1 MPMHSRLDDLKK
13 FKELEKKSG
22 NPYLAIQKL
31 THNSRKLGTK
41 YKGVNDSHLITCAL
55 YNEEPSIIHKNKI
68 SIESSYQD
76 ELLSRVSN
84 EDVVRSVKLSLK
96 YSIRDNIQYVY
107 TDSLEK
113 CDECRVQ
120 VLVNMILDHQDLV

>member
-1 MPMHSRLDDLKK
+1 MHSRLDDLKK

-84 EDVVRSVKLSLK
+84 GDVVRSVKLSLK

>member
-1 MPMHSRLDDLKK
+1 MHSRLDDLKK

-31 THNSRKLGTK
+31 THKSRKLGTK

-84 EDVVRSVKLSLK
+84 EDVVRSVKLSLQ
-96 YSIRDNIQYVY
+96 YSTRDNIQYVY

-113 CDECRVQ
+113 CDESRVQ

>member
-1 MPMHSRLDDLKK
+1 MHSRLDDLKK

-31 THNSRKLGTK
+31 THKSRKLGIK

-84 EDVVRSVKLSLK
+84 EDVVRSVELSLK
-96 YSIRDNIQYVY
+96 YSTRDNIQYVY

-113 CDECRVQ
+113 CDESRVQ

>member
-1 MPMHSRLDDLKK
+1 MHSRLDDLKK

-31 THNSRKLGTK
+31 THKSRKLGTK

-55 YNEEPSIIHKNKI
+55 YNEEPSIIHKTKI

-96 YSIRDNIQYVY
+96 YSTRDNTQYVY

-113 CDECRVQ
+113 CDESRVQ
-120 VLVNMILDHQDLV
+120 VLVNMILDR

>member
-1 MPMHSRLDDLKK
+1 MHSRLDDLKK

-31 THNSRKLGTK
+31 THKSRKLGTK

-84 EDVVRSVKLSLK
+84 EDVVRSVELSLK
-96 YSIRDNIQYVY
+96 YSTRDNIQYVY
-107 TDSLEK
+107 TDSLER
-113 CDECRVQ
+113 CDESRVQ
-120 VLVNMILDHQDLV
+120 VLVNMILDH

>member
-1 MPMHSRLDDLKK
+1 MHSRLDDLKK

>member
-1 MPMHSRLDDLKK
+1 MHSRLDDLKK

-31 THNSRKLGTK
+31 THKSRKLGTK

-55 YNEEPSIIHKNKI
+55 YNEEPSIIHKNKL

-84 EDVVRSVKLSLK
+84 EDVVKSVKLSLK
-96 YSIRDNIQYVY
+96 YSTRDKVQYVY

-113 CDECRVQ
+113 CDESRVQ

>member
-1 MPMHSRLDDLKK
+1 MHSRLDDLKK
-13 FKELEKKSG
+13 FRELEKKSG

-31 THNSRKLGTK
+31 THKSRKLGKT

-55 YNEEPSIIHKNKI
+55 YDEQPSMIRKNRI

-96 YSIRDNIQYVY
+96 YSTRDNTQYVY

-113 CDECRVQ
+113 CDESRVQ
-120 VLVNMILDHQDLV
+120 VLVNMILDR

>member
-1 MPMHSRLDDLKK
+1 MHSRLDDLKK

-31 THNSRKLGTK
+31 THESRKLGTK

-96 YSIRDNIQYVY
+96 YSTRDKVQYVY

-113 CDECRVQ
+113 CDESRVQ
-120 VLVNMILDHQDLV
+120 VLVNMILDH

>member
-1 MPMHSRLDDLKK
+1 MHSRLDDLKK

-31 THNSRKLGTK
+31 THRSRKLGTE

-76 ELLSRVSN
+76 DLLSRVSN
-84 EDVVRSVKLSLK
+84 EDVVTSVKLSLK
-96 YSIRDNIQYVY
+96 YSTRDNIQYVY

-113 CDECRVQ
+113 CDESRVQ

>member
-1 MPMHSRLDDLKK
+1 MHSRLDDLKK

-31 THNSRKLGTK
+31 THKSRKLGTK

>member
-1 MPMHSRLDDLKK
+1 MHSRLDDLKK
-13 FKELEKKSG
+13 FKELEKKCG

-31 THNSRKLGTK
+31 THKSRKLGTK

-96 YSIRDNIQYVY
+96 YSTRDNIQYVY

-113 CDECRVQ
+113 CDESRVQ

>member
-1 MPMHSRLDDLKK
+1 MHSRLDDLKK

-31 THNSRKLGTK
+31 THKSRKLGTK

-68 SIESSYQD
+68 SIESSYKD

-84 EDVVRSVKLSLK
+84 EDVVRSVKLSLQ
-96 YSIRDNIQYVY
+96 YSTRDNIQYVY

-113 CDECRVQ
+113 CDESRVQ

>member
-1 MPMHSRLDDLKK
+1 MHSRLDDLKK

-31 THNSRKLGTK
+31 THESRKLGTK

-55 YNEEPSIIHKNKI
+55 YNEEPSIIHENKI

-84 EDVVRSVKLSLK
+84 EDVVRSVKLSLQ
-96 YSIRDNIQYVY
+96 YSTRDNIQYVY

-113 CDECRVQ
+113 CDESRVQ

>member
-1 MPMHSRLDDLKK
+1 MHSRLDDLKK

-31 THNSRKLGTK
+31 THKSRKLGKT

-84 EDVVRSVKLSLK
+84 EDVVRSVELSLK
-96 YSIRDNIQYVY
+96 YSTRDNIQYVY
-107 TDSLEK
+107 TDSLER
-113 CDECRVQ
+113 CDESRVQ
-120 VLVNMILDHQDLV
+120 VLVNMILDH

>member
-1 MPMHSRLDDLKK
+1 MHSRLDDLKK

-22 NPYLAIQKL
+22 NLYLAIQKL
-31 THNSRKLGTK
+31 THESRKLGTK

-55 YNEEPSIIHKNKI
+55 YNEEPSIIHKNKL

-96 YSIRDNIQYVY
+96 YSTRDKVQYVY

-113 CDECRVQ
+113 CDESRVQ

>member
-1 MPMHSRLDDLKK
+1 MHSRLDDLKK

-31 THNSRKLGTK
+31 THKSRKLGTK

-96 YSIRDNIQYVY
+96 YSTRDNIQYVY

-113 CDECRVQ
+113 CDESRVQ

>member
-1 MPMHSRLDDLKK
+1 MHSRLDDLKK

-31 THNSRKLGTK
+31 THKSRKLGTK

-68 SIESSYQD
+68 STESNYQD

-84 EDVVRSVKLSLK
+84 EDVIRSVKLSLR
-96 YSIRDNIQYVY
+96 YSTRDNIQYVY

-113 CDECRVQ
+113 CDESRVQ
-120 VLVNMILDHQDLV
+120 VLVNMILDH

>member
-1 MPMHSRLDDLKK
+1 MHSRLDDLKK

-31 THNSRKLGTK
+31 THKSRKLGTK

-55 YNEEPSIIHKNKI
+55 YNEEPSIIHKNNI

-96 YSIRDNIQYVY
+96 YSTRDNIQYVY

-113 CDECRVQ
+113 CDESRVQ
-120 VLVNMILDHQDLV
+120 VLVNMILDH

>member
-1 MPMHSRLDDLKK
+1 MHSRLDDLKK

-96 YSIRDNIQYVY
+96 YSICDNIQYVY

>member
-1 MPMHSRLDDLKK
+1 MHSRLDDLKK

-113 CDECRVQ
+113 CDESRVQ
-120 VLVNMILDHQDLV
+120 VLVNMILDH

>member
-1 MPMHSRLDDLKK
+1 MHSRLDDLKK

-31 THNSRKLGTK
+31 THKSRKLGTK

-68 SIESSYQD
+68 SIESSYKD

-96 YSIRDNIQYVY
+96 YSTRDNIQYVY
-107 TDSLEK
+107 TDSLER
-113 CDECRVQ
+113 CDESRVQ

>member
-1 MPMHSRLDDLKK
+1 MHSRLDDLKK

-31 THNSRKLGTK
+31 THKSRKLGTK

-55 YNEEPSIIHKNKI
+55 YNEEPGIIHKNKI

-76 ELLSRVSN
+76 ELLSSVSN

-96 YSIRDNIQYVY
+96 CSTRDNIQYVY

-113 CDECRVQ
+113 CDESRVQ

>member
-1 MPMHSRLDDLKK
+1 MHSRLDDLKK
-13 FKELEKKSG
+13 FKELERKSG

-31 THNSRKLGTK
+31 THESRKLGTK

-84 EDVVRSVKLSLK
+84 EDVVTSVKLSLK
-96 YSIRDNIQYVY
+96 YSTRDNIQYVY
-107 TDSLEK
+107 TDSLER
-113 CDECRVQ
+113 CDESRVQ
-120 VLVNMILDHQDLV
+120 VLVNMILDHY

>member
-1 MPMHSRLDDLKK
+1 MHSRLDDLKK

-31 THNSRKLGTK
+31 THESRKLGTK

-76 ELLSRVSN
+76 KLLSRVSN

-96 YSIRDNIQYVY
+96 YSTRDNIQYVY

-113 CDECRVQ
+113 CDESRVQ
-120 VLVNMILDHQDLV
+120 VLVNMILDH

>member
-1 MPMHSRLDDLKK
+1 MHSRLDDLKK

-31 THNSRKLGTK
+31 THKSRKLGTK

-55 YNEEPSIIHKNKI
+55 HNEEPSIIHKNKI
-68 SIESSYQD
+68 SIESSYKD

-84 EDVVRSVKLSLK
+84 EDVVRSVKLSLQ
-96 YSIRDNIQYVY
+96 YSTRDNIQYVY

-113 CDECRVQ
+113 CDESRVQ

>member
-31 THNSRKLGTK
+31 THKSRKLGTK

-68 SIESSYQD
+68 SIESSYKD

-96 YSIRDNIQYVY
+96 YSTRDNIQYVY
-107 TDSLEK
+107 TDSLER
-113 CDECRVQ
+113 CDESRVQ

>member
-31 THNSRKLGTK
+31 THESRKLGTK

-55 YNEEPSIIHKNKI
+55 YNEEPSIIHENKI

-84 EDVVRSVKLSLK
+84 EDVVRSVKLSLQ
-96 YSIRDNIQYVY
+96 YSTRDNIQYVY

-113 CDECRVQ
+113 CDESRVQ

>member
-1 MPMHSRLDDLKK
+1 MHSRLDDLKK

-31 THNSRKLGTK
+31 THKSRKLGTK
-41 YKGVNDSHLITCAL
+41 YKDVNDSHLITCAL

-96 YSIRDNIQYVY
+96 YSTRDNIQYVY

-113 CDECRVQ
+113 CDESRVQ
-120 VLVNMILDHQDLV
+120 VLVNMILDH

>member
-1 MPMHSRLDDLKK
+1 MHSRLDDLKK

-31 THNSRKLGTK
+31 THESRKLGTK
-41 YKGVNDSHLITCAL
+41 YRGVNDSHLITCAL

-68 SIESSYQD
+68 SIESSYKD
-76 ELLSRVSN
+76 ELLSRVSD
-84 EDVVRSVKLSLK
+84 EDVVRSVKLSLQ
-96 YSIRDNIQYVY
+96 YSTRDSIQYVY

-113 CDECRVQ
+113 CDESRVQ

>member
-1 MPMHSRLDDLKK
+1 MHSRLDDLKK

-31 THNSRKLGTK
+31 THESRKLGTK

-96 YSIRDNIQYVY
+96 YSTRDNIQYVY

-113 CDECRVQ
+113 CDESRVQ

>member
-1 MPMHSRLDDLKK
+1 MHSRLDDLKK
-13 FKELEKKSG
+13 FKELEKKSV

-31 THNSRKLGTK
+31 THESRKLGTK

-96 YSIRDNIQYVY
+96 YSTRDNIQYVY

-113 CDECRVQ
+113 CDESRVQ

>member
-1 MPMHSRLDDLKK
+1 MHSRLDDLKK

-31 THNSRKLGTK
+31 THESRKLGTK

-96 YSIRDNIQYVY
+96 YSTRDNIQYVY

-113 CDECRVQ
+113 CDESRVQ
-120 VLVNMILDHQDLV
+120 VLVNMILEHQDLV

>member
-1 MPMHSRLDDLKK
+1 MHSRLDDLKK
-13 FKELEKKSG
+13 FKELEKNSG
-22 NPYLAIQKL
+22 NRYLAIQKL
-31 THNSRKLGTK
+31 THKSRKLCKT

-96 YSIRDNIQYVY
+96 YSTRDNIQYVY
-107 TDSLEK
+107 TDSLER
-113 CDECRVQ
+113 CDESRVQ
-120 VLVNMILDHQDLV
+120 VLVNMILDYQDLV